1 VINEVR
7 LIKKDRIRLNEKGY
21 FMKTNVEEISS
32 IKKKVFIEIPE
43 DQVNK
48 EVESLYKDLG
58 KKAKIKGFRPGKV
71 PRNILERYFKDYV
84 KGEVIQKLIQD
95 TYPQA
100 LSETDL
106 QPVSPPVIDPGEFEG
121 GKPFQYSAVIE
132 VKPDIK
138 LEGYTGLKIEGK
150 KEEVKDEEVEE
161 RLKAL
166 QNLHA
171 NLKTISEAR
180 PIQAG
185 DYVIIDY
192 EASMGGKPLE
202 GGKAIDFTLEVGSGQ
217 FIPALEEKLIGL
229 KPEEEREIEVSFPE
243 DYGYQKWAGKTISFH
258 VKIKEIK
265 EKILPP
271 LDDEFAKDLG
281 DYSSF
286 EELKAKLRGEIE
298 KEKELA
304 LERRLKDQLVDQLL
318 EANPFEVPES
328 LVEEQAKA
336 MVSDT
341 KLKLAA
347 QGVVLKNLG
356 VAEEKLQEDYK
367 TTAQKQVKTFVILD
381 KIASQEGIA
390 VTDEEADD
398 RLKEMSE
405 RMHQTFDVV
414 KRYYEKN
421 GLLPEVKAGIIRD
434 KILNFLL
441 EKANVNY
448 V

>member
-1 VINEVR
+1 
-7 LIKKDRIRLNEKGY
+7 
-21 FMKTNVEEISS
+21 MKANVEEISS
-32 IKKKVFIEIPE
+32 IKKKVSIEIPE
-43 DQVNK
+43 DQVTK
-48 EVESLYKDLG
+48 EVESFYKDLG

-84 KGEVIQKLIQD
+84 KAEVIQKLIEE
-95 TYPQA
+95 TYPKA

-106 QPVSPPVIDPGEFEG
+106 QPISPPVIDPGEFEE
-121 GKPFQYSAVIE
+121 GKPFQYSAVLE
-132 VKPDIK
+132 VKPEIK

-185 DYVIIDY
+185 DYVIVDY

-202 GGKAIDFTLEVGSGQ
+202 GGKAIDFTVEVGSGQ
-217 FIPALEEKLIGL
+217 FIPAFEEKLIGL
-229 KPEEEREIEVSFPE
+229 KLEEEKEIEISFPE

-258 VKIKEIK
+258 VKIKETK

-286 EELKAKLRGEIE
+286 EELKAKLKGEIE
-298 KEKELA
+298 KEKELG
-304 LERRLKDQLVDQLL
+304 LERQLKDQVVDQLL

-328 LVEEQAKA
+328 LVEEQTKTL
-336 MVSDT
+336 VSDT
-341 KLKLAA
+341 KLRLAA
-347 QGVVLKNLG
+347 QGVDLKNLG
-356 VAEEKLQEDYK
+356 LSEEKLQEDYK
-367 TTAQKQVKTFVILD
+367 AMAQKQVKTFLILE
-381 KIASQEGIA
+381 KIAGQEGIA

-398 RLKEMSE
+398 RLREMSE
-405 RMHQTFDVV
+405 RMHQKFDVV

-421 GLLPEVKAGIIRD
+421 GLFPEVKAGIIRD
-434 KILNFLL
+434 KTLNFLL
-441 EKANVNY
+441 EKASIHY

>member
-1 VINEVR
+1 
-7 LIKKDRIRLNEKGY
+7 
-21 FMKTNVEEISS
+21 MKTSVEEISS

-48 EVESLYKDLG
+48 EVESFYKDLG

-84 KGEVIQKLIQD
+84 KAEVIQKLIQD

-100 LSETDL
+100 LSEIDL
-106 QPVSPPVIDPGEFEG
+106 QPVSPPMIDPGEFEG
-121 GKPFQYSAVIE
+121 GKSFQYSAVIE

-161 RLKAL
+161 RLRAL

-185 DYVIIDY
+185 DFVIVDY

-202 GGKAIDFTLEVGSGQ
+202 GGKAIDFTVEVGSGQ

-229 KPEEEREIEVSFPE
+229 KPEEEKEIEVSFPE
-243 DYGYQKWAGKTISFH
+243 DYGYQKWAGKTLSFH

-286 EELKAKLRGEIE
+286 EELKAKLKGEIE
-298 KEKELA
+298 KEKELV
-304 LERRLKDQLVDQLL
+304 LERQLKDQVVDQLL

-336 MVSDT
+336 MVSDM

-347 QGVVLKNLG
+347 QGMVLKNLG
-356 VAEEKLQEDYK
+356 VTEEKLQEDYK
-367 TTAQKQVKTFVILD
+367 AMAQKQVKTFLILD
-381 KIASQEGIA
+381 KIASQEGFA

-398 RLKEMSE
+398 RLKEMAE
-405 RMHQTFDVV
+405 RMHQKFDVV

-421 GLLPEVKAGIIRD
+421 ELLPEVKAGIIRD

>member
-1 VINEVR
+1 
-7 LIKKDRIRLNEKGY
+7 
-21 FMKTNVEEISS
+21 MKANVEEISS
-32 IKKKVFIEIPE
+32 IKKKVSIEIPE
-43 DQVNK
+43 DQVTQ
-48 EVESLYKDLG
+48 EVESFYKDVG

-84 KGEVIQKLIQD
+84 KAEVIQKLIEE
-95 TYPQA
+95 TYPKA

-106 QPVSPPVIDPGEFEG
+106 HPVSPPVIDPGEFEV
-121 GKPFQYSAVIE
+121 GKPFQYSAVLE
-132 VKPDIK
+132 VKPEVK

-150 KEEVKDEEVEE
+150 KEEVKDEEVEG

-185 DYVIIDY
+185 DYVIVDY

-202 GGKAIDFTLEVGSGQ
+202 GGKAIDFTVEVGSGQ
-217 FIPALEEKLIGL
+217 FIPAFEEKLIGL
-229 KPEEEREIEVSFPE
+229 KPEEEKEIEVYFPE

-281 DYSSF
+281 DYASF
-286 EELKAKLRGEIE
+286 EELKAKLKGEIE
-298 KEKELA
+298 KEKELG
-304 LERRLKDQLVDQLL
+304 LERQLKDQVMDQLL

-328 LVEEQAKA
+328 LVEEQTKTL
-336 MVSDT
+336 VSDT
-341 KLKLAA
+341 KLRLAA
-347 QGVVLKNLG
+347 QGVDLKNLG
-356 VAEEKLQEDYK
+356 LSEEKLQEDYK
-367 TTAQKQVKTFVILD
+367 AMAQKQVKTFLILE
-381 KIASQEGIA
+381 KIADQEGIA

-398 RLKEMSE
+398 RLREMSE
-405 RMHQTFDVV
+405 RMHQKFDVV

-434 KILNFLL
+434 KTLNFLL
-441 EKANVNY
+441 EKASINY

>member
-1 VINEVR
+1 
-7 LIKKDRIRLNEKGY
+7 
-21 FMKTNVEEISS
+21 MKASVEEISS
-32 IKKKVFIEIPE
+32 IKKKVSVEIPE
-43 DQVNK
+43 DQVIK
-48 EVESLYKDLG
+48 EVDSFYRDLG

-84 KGEVIQKLIQD
+84 KTEVVQKLIQD

-106 QPVSPPVIDPGEFEG
+106 QPVSPPVIDPGEFVEG
-121 GKPFQYSAVIE
+121 KSYQYSAVIE
-132 VKPDIK
+132 TKPDIT

-150 KEEVKDEEVEE
+150 KEGAKDEEVEE

-185 DYVIIDY
+185 DYVILDY

-202 GGKAIDFTLEVGSGQ
+202 GGKAIDFTVEVGSGQ
-217 FIPALEEKLIGL
+217 FIPAFEEKLIGL
-229 KPEEEREIEVSFPE
+229 KPEEEKEMEVSFPE
-243 DYGYQKWAGKTISFH
+243 DYGYQKWAGKTISFD

-286 EELKAKLRGEIE
+286 EELREKLKGEIE

-304 LERRLKDQLVDQLL
+304 LERQLKDLVVDQLL
-318 EANPFEVPES
+318 EANTFEVPES

-341 KLKLAA
+341 KLRLAA
-347 QGVVLKNLG
+347 QGVAFKNLG
-356 VAEEKLQEDYK
+356 VSEEKLQEDYRAM
-367 TTAQKQVKTFVILD
+367 AQKQVRTFLILE
-381 KIASQEGIA
+381 KIAGQEGIA
-390 VTDEEADD
+390 VTDEEAEG
-398 RLKEMSE
+398 RLREMSE
-405 RMHQTFDVV
+405 RMHQKFDVL

-421 GLLPEVKAGIIRD
+421 GLLPEVKTGIIRD
-434 KILNFLL
+434 KTLNFLL
-441 EKANVNY
+441 EKAMINY

>member
-1 VINEVR
+1 
-7 LIKKDRIRLNEKGY
+7 
-21 FMKTNVEEISS
+21 MKANVEEISS
-32 IKKKVFIEIPE
+32 IKKKVSIEISE

-48 EVESLYKDLG
+48 EVESFYKDLG

-71 PRNILERYFKDYV
+71 PRDILERYFKDYV
-84 KGEVIQKLIQD
+84 KTEVVQRLIEE
-95 TYPQA
+95 TYPKA
-100 LSETDL
+100 LSETHL
-106 QPVSPPVIDPGEFEG
+106 EPVSPPVVDPGEFEG
-121 GKPFQYSAVIE
+121 GKPFQYSAVVE
-132 VKPDIK
+132 VKPDIQ
-138 LEGYTGLKIEGK
+138 LGEYTGLKIEGK

-171 NLKTISEAR
+171 NLKNISEAR

-185 DYVIIDY
+185 DYVILDY
-192 EASMGGKPLE
+192 EASLGGKPLE
-202 GGKAIDFTLEVGSGQ
+202 GGKAIDFTVEVGSGQ
-217 FIPALEEKLIGL
+217 FIPAFEEKLIGL
-229 KPEEEREIEVSFPE
+229 KPEEEREIEVTFPQ

-286 EELKAKLRGEIE
+286 EELREKLKGEIE

-304 LERRLKDQLVDQLL
+304 LERQLKDLVVDQLL

-341 KLKLAA
+341 KLRLAA
-347 QGVVLKNLG
+347 QGVVLKNMG
-356 VAEEKLQEDYK
+356 VSEEKLQEDYRAM
-367 TTAQKQVKTFVILD
+367 AQKQVRTFLILE
-381 KIASQEGIA
+381 KIAGQEGIE
-390 VTDEEADD
+390 VTDEEAEG
-398 RLKEMSE
+398 RLREMSE
-405 RMHQTFDVV
+405 RMHQKFDVV

-434 KILNFLL
+434 KTLNFLL
-441 EKANVNY
+441 EKANTNY
-448 V
+448 I

>member
-1 VINEVR
+1 MR
-7 LIKKDRIRLNEKGY
+7 ASA
-21 FMKTNVEEISS
+21 EEISP
-32 IKKKVFIEIPE
+32 IKKKISIEIPE
-43 DQVNK
+43 DRVTQEVDSFYK
-48 EVESLYKDLG
+48 ELG
-58 KKAKIKGFRPGKV
+58 RTAKIKGFRPGKV

-84 KGEVIQKLIQD
+84 KTEVVRKLIEES
-95 TYPQA
+95 YPEA
-100 LSETDL
+100 LSETHL
-106 QPVSPPVIDPGEFEG
+106 EPVSPPVVDPGEFAE

-132 VKPDIK
+132 VKPEVK

-166 QNLHA
+166 QNLHS
-171 NLKTISEAR
+171 NLKTISEVR
-180 PIQAG
+180 TIQAG
-185 DYVIIDY
+185 DYVILNY
-192 EASMGGKPLE
+192 EATLNGKALE
-202 GGKAIDFTLEVGSGQ
+202 GGKAIDFTVEVGSGQ
-217 FIPALEEKLIGL
+217 FIPAFEEKLIGL
-229 KPEEEREIEVSFPE
+229 KLEEEREIEVTFPQ

-281 DYSSF
+281 DYSSLG
-286 EELKAKLRGEIE
+286 ELKAKLTEDIK
-298 KEKELA
+298 KEKELT
-304 LERRLKDQLVDQLL
+304 LDRQLRDQVVDQLL

-336 MVSDT
+336 LVSDT
-341 KLKLAA
+341 KLKLAT

-356 VAEEKLQEDYK
+356 VSEEKLQEDYK
-367 TTAQKQVKTFVILD
+367 TMAQKQVRTFLILE
-381 KIASQEGIA
+381 KIAGQEGIA
-390 VTDEEADD
+390 VTDQEAED

-405 RMHQTFDVV
+405 RMHQKFDVV
-414 KRYYEKN
+414 KQYYEKN

-434 KILNFLL
+434 KALSFLL
-441 EKANVNY
+441 EKANIHY

>member
-1 VINEVR
+1 
-7 LIKKDRIRLNEKGY
+7 
-21 FMKTNVEEISS
+21 MKASVEEISP
-32 IKKKVFIEIPE
+32 IKRKISVEIPE
-43 DQVNK
+43 DQVAK
-48 EVESLYKDLG
+48 EVDFFYKDLG

-84 KGEVIQKLIQD
+84 KAEVIQKLIEES
-95 TYPQA
+95 YPKA

-106 QPVSPPVIDPGEFEG
+106 QPVSPPAIDPGEFEG

-132 VKPDIK
+132 IKPDVK

-161 RLKAL
+161 RLKGL

-171 NLKTISEAR
+171 NLKTISEVR

-185 DYVIIDY
+185 DYVIVDY
-192 EASMGGKPLE
+192 EASVGGKSLE
-202 GGKAIDFTLEVGSGQ
+202 GGKATDFTVEVGSGQ
-217 FIPALEEKLIGL
+217 FIPAFEEKLIGL
-229 KPEEEREIEVSFPE
+229 KPEEEREIEVTFPQ

-286 EELKAKLRGEIE
+286 EELKAKLKGEIE
-298 KEKELA
+298 KEKEVA
-304 LERRLKDQLVDQLL
+304 LDRQLKDRVVDQLL

-336 MVSDT
+336 LVSDT
-341 KLKLAA
+341 KLRLAA
-347 QGVVLKNLG
+347 QGVDLKKLG
-356 VAEEKLQEDYK
+356 ISEEKLQGDYR
-367 TTAQKQVKTFVILD
+367 TMAQKQVKTFLILE

-405 RMHQTFDVV
+405 RMHQQFDVV

-421 GLLPEVKAGIIRD
+421 GLLPEVKAGIIRE
-434 KILNFLL
+434 KTLNFLL
-441 EKANVNY
+441 EKANITY
-448 V
+448 A

>member
-1 VINEVR
+1 
-7 LIKKDRIRLNEKGY
+7 
-21 FMKTNVEEISS
+21 MKASVEEISS
-32 IKKKVFIEIPE
+32 IKKKVSIEIPE
-43 DQVNK
+43 DQVTQ
-48 EVESLYKDLG
+48 EVESFYKDLG

-71 PRNILERYFKDYV
+71 PRDILERYFKDYI
-84 KGEVIQKLIQD
+84 KAEVIQKLIQD

-100 LSETDL
+100 LSEADL
-106 QPVSPPVIDPGEFEG
+106 QPVSPPVIDPGEFEN

-150 KEEVKDEEVEE
+150 KEEVKDEEVGE

-171 NLKTISEAR
+171 NLKAISEAR

-192 EASMGGKPLE
+192 EASMDGKPLE
-202 GGKAIDFTLEVGSGQ
+202 GGKAIDFTVEVGSGQ

-229 KPEEEREIEVSFPE
+229 KPEEEKEIEISFPE
-243 DYGYQKWAGKTISFH
+243 DYGYKKWAGKTISFH

-281 DYSSF
+281 DYASF
-286 EELKAKLRGEIE
+286 EELKAKLKGEIE
-298 KEKELA
+298 KEKELG
-304 LERRLKDQLVDQLL
+304 LERQLKDQVVDQLL
-318 EANPFEVPES
+318 EANPFEVPDS

-341 KLKLAA
+341 KLRLAA

-356 VAEEKLQEDYK
+356 VSEEKLQEDYK
-367 TTAQKQVKTFVILD
+367 VMAQKQVRTFLILE
-381 KIASQEGIA
+381 KIAGQEGIA
-390 VTDEEADD
+390 VTDDEADD
-398 RLKEMSE
+398 RLREMSE
-405 RMHQTFDVV
+405 RMHQKFDVV
-414 KRYYEKN
+414 KRYYEN
-421 GLLPEVKAGIIRD
+421 NDLLPEVKDGIIRD
-434 KILNFLL
+434 KTLNFLL
-441 EKANVNY
+441 EKANINY
-448 V
+448 I

>member
-1 VINEVR
+1 
-7 LIKKDRIRLNEKGY
+7 
-21 FMKTNVEEISS
+21 MKANVEEISS
-32 IKKKVFIEIPE
+32 IKKKVSIEISE

-48 EVESLYKDLG
+48 EVESFYKDLG

-71 PRNILERYFKDYV
+71 PRDILERYFKDYV
-84 KGEVIQKLIQD
+84 KAEVIQKLIEE

-106 QPVSPPVIDPGEFEG
+106 HPVSPPVIDPGGFED
-121 GKPFQYSAVIE
+121 GKPFQYSAMIE
-132 VKPDIK
+132 VKPDIQ
-138 LEGYTGLKIEGK
+138 LEEYTGLKIEGK

-180 PIQAG
+180 PIQTG
-185 DYVIIDY
+185 DYVIVDY
-192 EASMGGKPLE
+192 EARLGGKPLE
-202 GGKAIDFTLEVGSGQ
+202 GGKAIDFTVEVGSGQ
-217 FIPALEEKLIGL
+217 FIPAFEEKLIGL
-229 KPEEEREIEVSFPE
+229 KPEEEKEIEVSFPE

-286 EELKAKLRGEIE
+286 EELKVKLEGEIE

-304 LERRLKDQLVDQLL
+304 LERQLKDKVVDQLL
-318 EANPFEVPES
+318 EINPFDVPES
-328 LVEEQAKA
+328 LVGEQAKA

-341 KLKLAA
+341 KLRLAA
-347 QGVVLKNLG
+347 QGVALKKLG
-356 VAEEKLQEDYK
+356 VSEEKLQEDYK
-367 TTAQKQVKTFVILD
+367 AMAQKQVRTFLILE
-381 KIASQEGIA
+381 KIAGAEGIA

-398 RLKEMSE
+398 RLREMSE
-405 RMHQTFDVV
+405 RMHQKFDVV

-434 KILNFLL
+434 KTLNFLL
-441 EKANVNY
+441 EKANISY

>member
-1 VINEVR
+1 
-7 LIKKDRIRLNEKGY
+7 
-21 FMKTNVEEISS
+21 MKASVEEISS
-32 IKKKVFIEIPE
+32 IKRKISVEIPE
-43 DQVNK
+43 DQVVK
-48 EVESLYKDLG
+48 EVDSFYKDLG

-84 KGEVIQKLIQD
+84 KTEVIQKLIEES
-95 TYPQA
+95 YPKA
-100 LSETDL
+100 LSETEL
-106 QPVSPPVIDPGEFEG
+106 QPVSPPAIDPGEFEG

-132 VKPDIK
+132 IKPDIK
-138 LEGYTGLKIEGK
+138 PEGYTGLKIEGK
-150 KEEVKDEEVEE
+150 KEEVKDEEVEQ

-171 NLKTISEAR
+171 NLNTISEAR

-185 DYVIIDY
+185 DYVIVDY
-192 EASMGGKPLE
+192 EARVGGKPLE
-202 GGKAIDFTLEVGSGQ
+202 GGKAIDFTVEVGSGQ
-217 FIPALEEKLIGL
+217 FIPTFEEKLIGL
-229 KPEEEREIEVSFPE
+229 RLEEEKEIEVSFPA

-265 EKILPP
+265 AKILPP

-281 DYSSF
+281 DYSSL
-286 EELKAKLRGEIE
+286 EELKAKLKGDVE
-298 KEKELA
+298 KEKALA
-304 LERRLKDQLVDQLL
+304 LEQQLKDQVLDQLL

-341 KLKLAA
+341 KLRLAA

-356 VAEEKLQEDYK
+356 VSEEKLQGDYRAM
-367 TTAQKQVKTFVILD
+367 AQKQVKTFLILE

-390 VTDEEADD
+390 VTDEETDS
-398 RLKEMSE
+398 RFKEISE
-405 RMHQTFDVV
+405 RMHQPFDTV
-414 KRYYEKN
+414 KGYYEKN
-421 GLLPEVKAGIIRD
+421 GLLPEVKAGILRD
-434 KILNFLL
+434 KTLNFLF
-441 EKANVNY
+441 EKANVQY

>member
-1 VINEVR
+1 
-7 LIKKDRIRLNEKGY
+7 
-21 FMKTNVEEISS
+21 MKTSVEEISS

-48 EVESLYKDLG
+48 EVESFYKDLG

-84 KGEVIQKLIQD
+84 KTEVVQKLIQD

-100 LSETDL
+100 LSEIDL

-121 GKPFQYSAVIE
+121 GKSFQYSAVIE

-161 RLKAL
+161 RLRAL

-171 NLKTISEAR
+171 NLKTISETR

-185 DYVIIDY
+185 DFVIVDY

-202 GGKAIDFTLEVGSGQ
+202 GGKAIDFTVEVGSGQ

-229 KPEEEREIEVSFPE
+229 KPEEEKEIEVSFPE

-286 EELKAKLRGEIE
+286 EELKAKLKGEIE
-298 KEKELA
+298 KEKELV
-304 LERRLKDQLVDQLL
+304 LERQLKDQVVDQLL

-328 LVEEQAKA
+328 LVEEQTKA

-356 VAEEKLQEDYK
+356 VTEEKLQEDYK
-367 TTAQKQVKTFVILD
+367 AMAQKQVKTFLILD

-398 RLKEMSE
+398 RLKEMAE
-405 RMHQTFDVV
+405 RMHQKFDVV

>member
-1 VINEVR
+1 
-7 LIKKDRIRLNEKGY
+7 
-21 FMKTNVEEISS
+21 MKANVEEISS
-32 IKKKVFIEIPE
+32 IKKKVSIEIPE
-43 DQVNK
+43 DQVTK
-48 EVESLYKDLG
+48 EVESFYKDLG

-71 PRNILERYFKDYV
+71 PRDILERYFKDYV
-84 KGEVIQKLIQD
+84 KAEVVQKLIQD

-100 LSETDL
+100 LSEADL
-106 QPVSPPVIDPGEFEG
+106 QPVSPPVIDPGEFAEG
-121 GKPFQYSAVIE
+121 KSYQYSAVIE
-132 VKPDIK
+132 TKPDIT
-138 LEGYTGLKIEGK
+138 LGGYTGLMIEGK
-150 KEEVKDEEVEE
+150 KEGAKDEEVEE

-171 NLKTISEAR
+171 NLKNLSEAR

-185 DYVIIDY
+185 DYVILDY

-202 GGKAIDFTLEVGSGQ
+202 GGKAVDFTVEVGSGQ
-217 FIPALEEKLIGL
+217 FIPAFEEKLIGV
-229 KPEEEREIEVSFPE
+229 KPEEEKTMEVSFPE
-243 DYGYQKWAGKTISFH
+243 DYGYQKWAGKTISFD

-286 EELKAKLRGEIE
+286 EELREKLKGEIE

-304 LERRLKDQLVDQLL
+304 LERQLKDLVVDQLL

-341 KLKLAA
+341 KLRLAA
-347 QGVVLKNLG
+347 QGVALKNMG
-356 VAEEKLQEDYK
+356 VSEEKLQEDYRAM
-367 TTAQKQVKTFVILD
+367 AQKQVRTFLILE
-381 KIASQEGIA
+381 KIAGQERIE
-390 VTDEEADD
+390 VTDEEAEG
-398 RLKEMSE
+398 RLREMSE
-405 RMHQTFDVV
+405 RMHQKFDVV

-434 KILNFLL
+434 KTLNFLL
-441 EKANVNY
+441 EKAMVNY